1 MKTKPAALSEM
12 LEDAK
17 ELQALGLMSDED
29 VQEISGRVK
38 LRELRARIAEVRT
51 MTPLEI
57 KEIRV
62 RWGLSQAS
70 LAYTLGMSV
79 DSVSKWERG
88 EIKPSKPVLR
98 LLNTIAVKGPEIFA
112 I

>member
-1 MKTKPAALSEM
+1 MRNKPAAISEM
-12 LEDAK
+12 LEDAM
-17 ELQALGLMSDED
+17 ELKALGLMTEED
-29 VQEISGRVK
+29 VQEIAARVK
-38 LRELRARIAEVRT
+38 LRDIRARIAEVHS
-51 MTPLEI
+51 MTPVEI
-57 KEIRV
+57 KEVRV

-98 LLNTIAVKGPEIFA
+98 LLNTIAVKGPDVFA
-112 I
+112 V